1 MLKLYLLSGYN
12 SKKVNALTS
21 TINHKGD
28 VIMKEIGGYIELDVS
43 RGQEYHNQAV
53 ALNSGRHCL
62 EYLIKAKNI
71 KKLYIPYFLCAS
83 VKNLCDK
90 VSCEYDFYKI
100 NQDLRPVFDG
110 MLTGGEYLYIVNYY
124 GQLMDDDIKEYKK
137 QYGNIIVDNAQAF
150 FEKPLQ
156 NVDTLY
162 TCRKFFGVSDGG
174 YLYTDTSLDEEIP
187 IDVSYDRVHYIL
199 GRYEEGAAKFYKES
213 SDNNR
218 FFATEKLRYMSKLTH
233 NLLCNIDYA
242 FVEETRRKNFEYLHN
257 ELKTINRLNIFVPNG
272 AFMYPLYVENGKE
285 LKKHLIDN
293 KIFVPTLWGDVFDM
307 ASEGSL
313 EWDFAEN
320 IVPIPVDQRYTTED
334 MQYILHKIKEAL

>member
-242 FVEETRRKNFEYLHN
+242 FVEETRRKNFE
-257 ELKTINRLNIFVPNG
+257 
-272 AFMYPLYVENGKE
+272 
-285 LKKHLIDN
+285 
-293 KIFVPTLWGDVFDM
+293 
-307 ASEGSL
+307 
-313 EWDFAEN
+313 
-320 IVPIPVDQRYTTED
+320 
-334 MQYILHKIKEAL
+334 